1 MRHTFLIITFF
12 ISSCIYSQIEQRKT
26 EIAPKELKVIYG
38 AEEELIPA
46 IGDTIICSNQKTKKY
61 QDGNFLTV
69 EELFDN
75 GKKYKVLVYPLS
87 NLKYKT
93 LTKYNE
99 SGNIILIA
107 NYSNGLVT
115 GYFKKFYENGKIME
129 EGEYQNMT
137 KIGEWK
143 YYDQNGMLEKT
154 EKY

>member
-1 MRHTFLIITFF
+1 M
-12 ISSCIYSQIEQRKT
+12 
-26 EIAPKELKVIYG
+26 
-38 AEEELIPA
+38 
-46 IGDTIICSNQKTKKY
+46 TI
-61 QDGNFLTV
+61 

-75 GKKYKVLVYPLS
+75 RKKYKVLVYPLS